1 MQELISPAQSKT
13 RVLALSVFAAIV
25 GYRVLERRGFPAGFQ
40 LPFQLS
46 IRYTAHPIDNIT
58 RTGDFMTQI
67 FKNVQ
72 VLWCALALSASVHGA
87 AQAQSAVAATPTPTA
102 TPAPSATPSSS
113 FGGGRKLTLVTETGS
128 FKSEYKSFSEALQA
142 AQGNSYNQTLKKGSE
157 IIVMNARCADGI
169 FGDKVTFSMYSLSNE
184 LKPLVKSFLDYVP
197 SVPKPSEDLAQR
209 ARALRLERSAR
220 VRALT
225 DEIMRL
231 VSIAS
236 PRKADCDA
244 VPVALALSTTEA
256 LKLEVDDAQSPL
268 VGPKMNDG
276 FLYDNLIKKIGAQ
289 GQKREFW
296 EKYGYNRFATA
307 QDALNVAA
315 VFAGTKVLIYNGT
328 NFSLYRINDLNYDFN
343 ASDAKLVEAKLV
355 EAFKTTPI
363 RKGWKIVALVRG
375 SEFIQ
380 IYNPNVKQ

>member
-1 MQELISPAQSKT
+1 
-13 RVLALSVFAAIV
+13 
-25 GYRVLERRGFPAGFQ
+25 
-40 LPFQLS
+40 
-46 IRYTAHPIDNIT
+46 
-58 RTGDFMTQI
+58 MTQF
-67 FKNVQ
+67 FKNVR
-72 VLWCALALSASVHGA
+72 VLLRALALSASVHAA
-87 AQAQSAVAATPTPTA
+87 AQAQAAAATPTPTA
-102 TPAPSATPSSS
+102 YRGA
-113 FGGGRKLTLVTETGS
+113 GRLLSLVTEKGT
-128 FKSEYKSFSEALQA
+128 FKSEFKSFSEALKA
-142 AQGNSYNQTLKKGSE
+142 SQGNSYNQTLKQGSE

-236 PRKADCDA
+236 PRKADCDV

-276 FLYDNLIKKIGAQ
+276 FLYDNLIKKIVAQ

-307 QDALNVAA
+307 QDALNVA
-315 VFAGTKVLIYNGT
+315 VSLAGTKVLIYNGT
-328 NFSLYRINDLNYDFN
+328 NFSLYRVNDLNYDYG
-343 ASDAKLVEAKLV
+343 ASEAKLV
-355 EAFKTTPI
+355 EAFKTSPI

-375 SEFIQ
+375 SKFIQ